1 MDNDKATEEKKAAEA
16 KKKSDKQANLLDI
29 EPSKHKESA
38 AKDLEEE
45 LDNAEQSTAKE
56 ANRQTS

>member
-1 MDNDKATEEKKAAEA
+1 MDNDRDTEEKKAAEA
-16 KKKSDKQANLLDI
+16 KKKSDEQENILDI
-29 EPSKHKESA
+29 ETSKHTESA
-38 AKDLEEE
+38 TKDLEEE